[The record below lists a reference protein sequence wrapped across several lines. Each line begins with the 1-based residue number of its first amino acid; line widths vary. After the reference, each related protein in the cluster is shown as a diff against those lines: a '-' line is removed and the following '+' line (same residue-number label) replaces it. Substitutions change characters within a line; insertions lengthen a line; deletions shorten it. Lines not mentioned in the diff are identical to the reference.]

1 MIDINDKIRQMKLNK
16 ELIEK
21 FVRSSGNG
29 GQNVNKV
36 STCVYIKHIPTG
48 IEVKASSER
57 TQAANR
63 AVAYELLIRKL
74 DELRRREIRHTI
86 DTIEKHNRQT
96 RKKPR
101 AIRERILENKKINS
115 ERKNLRR
122 KVNITKLS

>member
-1 MIDINDKIRQMKLNK
+1 MIDIKDRIRLMKLNK

-21 FVRSSGNG
+21 FIRSSGNG

-48 IEVKASSER
+48 IEVKVSCER

-63 AVAYELLIRKL
+63 EVAYELLIRKL
-74 DELRRREIRHTI
+74 DDLRLREIRNNI
-86 DTIEKHNRQT
+86 NLIEKHNRQT

-115 ERKNLRR
+115 ERKTLRR
-122 KVNITKLS
+122 KVNIYSV